1 MNLLPQGPYRKVN
14 VDLFIDD
21 RNVGGLPPWG
31 EIWKMIEGDEMEMA
45 KEASKKGFL
54 QRIFGG

>member
-1 MNLLPQGPYRKVN
+1 VN

-31 EIWKMIEGDEMEMA
+31 EIWKMIEGDEIEMA